1 VPIGQK
7 TLDILERK
15 LRLLGTALLV
25 FRLSPLCN
33 LVRNRFY
40 QVSCSILI
48 CTVPDVKELI
58 NFIRSP
64 TWITPPSYKT
74 WKTGKVAEI
83 LQNLEMDGDDFTPK
97 QIEKFKSS
105 PEYYLEF
112 VKAVEEQINGR
123 FPMVSSRKSPSRV
136 PRRVATIAN
145 HLNIQMLKDS
155 ETQAQAF
162 KILSMYMSTL
172 LGNDPRLCKALIPT
186 FPVGCRRLTPGP
198 GYLESLTKENV
209 RVVTD
214 NIVKIVPKGLELTT
228 GEIIEVDALICATG
242 FDLSFRP
249 RFPLIGRKGNLQD
262 LWTENLPRAYMS
274 CAVPDFPNYFSK
286 LIFSLLLKIGI
297 GKGT

>member
-1 VPIGQK
+1 
-7 TLDILERK
+7 
-15 LRLLGTALLV
+15 
-25 FRLSPLCN
+25 
-33 LVRNRFY
+33 
-40 QVSCSILI
+40 
-48 CTVPDVKELI
+48 
-58 NFIRSP
+58 
-64 TWITPPSYKT
+64 
-74 WKTGKVAEI
+74 
-83 LQNLEMDGDDFTPK
+83 MDGDAFTPK

-123 FPMVSSRKSPSRV
+123 FPMVSLRTPLFRVSRLV
-136 PRRVATIAN
+136 VTMAN
-145 HLNIQMLKDS
+145 LNIQMLKDS

-162 KILSMYMSTL
+162 KLLSMYMSTL

-214 NIVKIVPKGLELTT
+214 NIVKILPTGLEITT

-274 CAVPDFPNYFSK
+274 CVVPDFPNYFSE
-286 LIFSLLLKIGI
+286 LIIIF
-297 GKGT
+297 TA

>member
-1 VPIGQK
+1 
-7 TLDILERK
+7 
-15 LRLLGTALLV
+15 
-25 FRLSPLCN
+25 
-33 LVRNRFY
+33 
-40 QVSCSILI
+40 
-48 CTVPDVKELI
+48 
-58 NFIRSP
+58 
-64 TWITPPSYKT
+64 
-74 WKTGKVAEI
+74 
-83 LQNLEMDGDDFTPK
+83 MDGDAFTPK

-123 FPMVSSRKSPSRV
+123 FPMVSLRTPPSRV
-136 PRRVATIAN
+136 SRLVITLAN
-145 HLNIQMLKDS
+145 LNIQMLKDS

-162 KILSMYMSTL
+162 KLLSTYMTTL
-172 LGNDPRLCKALIPT
+172 LDNDPRLCKALIPT

-198 GYLESLTKENV
+198 GYLESLTQENV

-214 NIVKIVPKGLELTT
+214 PIIKILPTGLELTT
-228 GEIIEVDALICATG
+228 GEVIEVDALICATG

-286 LIFSLLLKIGI
+286 LIVIY
-297 GKGT
+297 TV

>member
-1 VPIGQK
+1 
-7 TLDILERK
+7 
-15 LRLLGTALLV
+15 
-25 FRLSPLCN
+25 
-33 LVRNRFY
+33 
-40 QVSCSILI
+40 
-48 CTVPDVKELI
+48 
-58 NFIRSP
+58 
-64 TWITPPSYKT
+64 
-74 WKTGKVAEI
+74 
-83 LQNLEMDGDDFTPK
+83 MDGDAFTPK
-97 QIEKFKSS
+97 QIEKFNSS

-123 FPMVSSRKSPSRV
+123 FPMVSFRSPFRVSRLV
-136 PRRVATIAN
+136 VTIAN
-145 HLNIQMLKDS
+145 LNIQMLKDS
-155 ETQAQAF
+155 ETQVQAF
-162 KILSMYMSTL
+162 KLLSIYMAAL

-214 NIVKIVPKGLELTT
+214 NIVKIVPTGLEIST

-286 LIFSLLLKIGI
+286 LIIIF
-297 GKGT
+297 TA